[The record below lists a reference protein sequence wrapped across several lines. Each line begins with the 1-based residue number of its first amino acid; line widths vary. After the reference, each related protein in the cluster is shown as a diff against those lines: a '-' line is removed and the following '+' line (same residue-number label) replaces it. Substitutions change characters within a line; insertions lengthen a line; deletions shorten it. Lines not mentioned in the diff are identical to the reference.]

1 VGSAHGESVVKIAK
15 IEDLHCDAGWRT
27 FSFLKVT
34 TDDGLIGWSEYTEGD
49 GSRGL
54 TSVIHGMAEALI
66 GQDPRPVQAI
76 SSLLYV
82 KHQQAASGVNQRAM
96 AAIENALLDIKGKS
110 LGVPVYELF
119 GGPVRTR
126 LPVYWSHCGTYRVR
140 NHLDVG
146 TPQARTYDDI
156 AVLGEQVKARGF
168 KALKTNI
175 LAFDGEKLVG
185 FGPGAGRTPGWPA
198 LNIDHKTLQAVRD
211 TLGAFRAGA
220 GPEMG
225 LLLDVNYH
233 FKTEGFLQV
242 AKAVE
247 PYDLTWLEFDTWD
260 PRALAL
266 IRSQAPCPI
275 ASSESVSGRRGY
287 RPFLD
292 AYASDVVII
301 DVIWNGFLESIKIA
315 AMAEAYEVNVAPHNY
330 YGHLSTAIS
339 AHFCATAP
347 NFRVMEVDVD
357 SVAWRDDLFLNAP
370 LIEDGELLLPTGPGW
385 GVEVNEAAVR
395 AHPPK

>member
-1 VGSAHGESVVKIAK
+1 VKIAK
-15 IEDLHCDAGWRT
+15 IEDLHCAAGWRT

-82 KHQQAASGVNQRAM
+82 RHQQAANGINQRAM
-96 AAIENALLDIKGKS
+96 AAIENALLDIKGKN

-156 AVLGEQVKARGF
+156 AALGQEVKARGF

-198 LNIDHKTLQAVRD
+198 LNIDDKTIQAVRD
-211 TLGAFRAGA
+211 TLGAFRTGA

-247 PYDLTWLEFDTWD
+247 PYNLTWLEFDTWD
-260 PRALAL
+260 PQALAL
-266 IRSQAPCPI
+266 IRSRAPCPI

-347 NFRVMEVDVD
+347 NFRVMEVDID
-357 SVAWRDDLFLNAP
+357 SVAWRDELFLNAP
-370 LIEDGELLLPTGPGW
+370 VIEDGELLLPTGPGW

>member
-1 VGSAHGESVVKIAK
+1 
-15 IEDLHCDAGWRT
+15 
-27 FSFLKVT
+27 
-34 TDDGLIGWSEYTEGD
+34 
-49 GSRGL
+49 
-54 TSVIHGMAEALI
+54 
-66 GQDPRPVQAI
+66 
-76 SSLLYV
+76 
-82 KHQQAASGVNQRAM
+82 
-96 AAIENALLDIKGKS
+96 
-110 LGVPVYELF
+110 VPVYELF
-119 GGPVRTR
+119 GVPVRTR
-126 LPVYWSHCGTYRVR
+126 FPVYWSHCGTYRVR
-140 NHLDVG
+140 DHVHIG
-146 TPQARTYDDI
+146 TPRARTYDDI
-156 AVLGEQVKARGF
+156 AALGEEVKNRGF

-198 LNIDHKTLQAVRD
+198 LNIEDKTLQAVRD

-247 PYDLTWLEFDTWD
+247 PYNLTWLEFDTWD

-266 IRSQAPCPI
+266 IRSHAPCPI

-330 YGHLSTAIS
+330 YGHLSTSIS
-339 AHFCATAP
+339 AHFCAVAP

-357 SVAWRDDLFLNAP
+357 SVAWRDELFLNVP
-370 LIEDGELLLPTGPGW
+370 VIEDGELLLPTGPGW

>member
-1 VGSAHGESVVKIAK
+1 VKIAK
-15 IEDLHCDAGWRT
+15 IEDLHCAAGWRT

-82 KHQQAASGVNQRAM
+82 RHQQAANGINQRAM
-96 AAIENALLDIKGKS
+96 AAIENALLDIKGKN

-156 AVLGEQVKARGF
+156 AALGQEVKAKGF

-198 LNIDHKTLQAVRD
+198 LNIDNKTIQAVRD

-247 PYDLTWLEFDTWD
+247 PYNLTWLEFDTWD
-260 PRALAL
+260 PQALAL
-266 IRSQAPCPI
+266 IRSRAPCPI

-339 AHFCATAP
+339 AHFCATVP
-347 NFRVMEVDVD
+347 NLRVMEVDVD
-357 SVAWRDDLFLNAP
+357 SVAWRDELFLNAP
-370 LIEDGELLLPTGPGW
+370 VIEDGELLLPTGPGW

>member
-1 VGSAHGESVVKIAK
+1 MKIAK
-15 IEDLHCDAGWRT
+15 IEDLHCAAGWRT

-82 KHQQAASGVNQRAM
+82 RHQQAANGINQRAM
-96 AAIENALLDIKGKS
+96 AAIENALLDIKGKN

-156 AVLGEQVKARGF
+156 AVLGAEVKARGF

-198 LNIDHKTLQAVRD
+198 LNIDSKTLQAVRD
-211 TLGAFRAGA
+211 TLGAFRTGA

-247 PYDLTWLEFDTWD
+247 TYNLTWLEFDTWD
-260 PRALAL
+260 PQALAL
-266 IRSQAPCPI
+266 IRSRAPCPI

-347 NFRVMEVDVD
+347 NFRVMEVDID
-357 SVAWRDDLFLNAP
+357 SVAWRDELFLNAP
-370 LIEDGELLLPTGPGW
+370 VIEDGELLLPTGPGW

>member
-1 VGSAHGESVVKIAK
+1 MKIVEF
-15 IEDLHCDAGWRT
+15 EDLHCDAGWRT

-34 TDDGLIGWSEYTEGD
+34 ADNGVIGWSEYTEAEG
-49 GSRGL
+49 GRGL
-54 TSVIHGMAEALI
+54 TSAIRGMAEALV

-76 SSLLYV
+76 SSLLYMQN
-82 KHQQAASGVNQRAM
+82 QQAPNGINQRAIG
-96 AAIENALLDIKGKS
+96 AIENALLDIKGKN

-126 LPVYWSHCGTYRVR
+126 IPVYWSHCGTYRVR
-140 NHLDVG
+140 NHDLVG
-146 TPQARTYDDI
+146 ARPIRTYDDL
-156 AVLGEQVKARGF
+156 AVMGEEVKAKGF

-185 FGPGAGRTPGWPA
+185 FSPGFGRTPGWPA
-198 LNIDHKTLQAVRD
+198 LNADRRILQAVRD

-220 GPEMG
+220 GPDMG
-225 LLLDVNYH
+225 LHLDLNYN

-247 PYDLTWLEFDTWD
+247 PYDLTWLELDTWD
-260 PRALAL
+260 PQAMAL
-266 IRSQAPCPI
+266 IRSRAPCPI
-275 ASSESVSGRRGY
+275 ASHESITGRRAY

-292 AYASDVVII
+292 AYAADVALV
-301 DVIWNGFLESIKIA
+301 DVTFNGFLEAIKIA
-315 AMAEAYEVNVAPHNY
+315 AMAEAYEINVAPHNY
-330 YGHLSTAIS
+330 YGHLGSAIS
-339 AHFCATAP
+339 AHFCAVTP
-347 NFRVMEVDVD
+347 NLRVLEVDVD
-357 SVAWRDDLFLNAP
+357 SVAWRDELFSNAP
-370 LIEDGELLLPTGPGW
+370 TIEDGELLLPSGPGW

>member
-1 VGSAHGESVVKIAK
+1 MKIAK
-15 IEDLHCDAGWRT
+15 IEDLHCAAGWRT

-82 KHQQAASGVNQRAM
+82 RHQQAANGINQRAM
-96 AAIENALLDIKGKS
+96 AAIENALLDIKGKN

-156 AVLGEQVKARGF
+156 AALGQEVKARGF

-198 LNIDHKTLQAVRD
+198 LNIDHKTIQAVRD

-247 PYDLTWLEFDTWD
+247 PYDLMWLEFDTWD
-260 PRALAL
+260 PQALAL
-266 IRSQAPCPI
+266 IRSRAPCPI
-275 ASSESVSGRRGY
+275 ASSESVSGRRAY

-347 NFRVMEVDVD
+347 NFRVMEVDID
-357 SVAWRDDLFLNAP
+357 SVAWRDELFLNAP
-370 LIEDGELLLPTGPGW
+370 VIEDGELLLPIGPGW

-395 AHPPK
+395 AHPPM

>member
-1 VGSAHGESVVKIAK
+1 MKIAK
-15 IEDLHCDAGWRT
+15 IEDLHCAAGWRT

-82 KHQQAASGVNQRAM
+82 RHQQAANGINQRAM
-96 AAIENALLDIKGKS
+96 AAIENALLDIKGKN

-119 GGPVRTR
+119 GGPERTR

-156 AVLGEQVKARGF
+156 AALGQEVKAKGF

-198 LNIDHKTLQAVRD
+198 LNIDNKTIQAVRD

-247 PYDLTWLEFDTWD
+247 PYNLTWLEFDTWD
-260 PRALAL
+260 PQALAL
-266 IRSQAPCPI
+266 IRSRAPCPI
-275 ASSESVSGRRGY
+275 ASSESVSGRRAY

-339 AHFCATAP
+339 AHFCATVP
-347 NFRVMEVDVD
+347 NLRVMEVDVD
-357 SVAWRDDLFLNAP
+357 SVAWRDELFLNAP
-370 LIEDGELLLPTGPGW
+370 VIEDGELLLPTGPGW